1 MPGMWVALE
10 RLAKDAGIA
19 IGTSPILSTPK
30 VQTSNGNPG
39 CQIRRNPSLSGT
51 PLAEKVIMLVP
62 IGNLRI
68 T

>member
-39 CQIRRNPSLSGT
+39 
-51 PLAEKVIMLVP
+51 
-62 IGNLRI
+62 
-68 T
+68 